1 MHRFVADLTQSHR
14 LNKGNTDKK
23 VASGLQSLE
32 LGERQGVELCDNIGR
47 MLAIELNSETIKTKV
62 KRLVVDYL
70 NKRDIADD
78 PERLLRKLEWAVKVR
93 IGR

>member
-1 MHRFVADLTQSHR
+1 ME
-14 LNKGNTDKK
+14 
-23 VASGLQSLE
+23 SGLQSLE
-32 LGERQGVELCDNIGR
+32 LGEKQSVELCDNIGR
-47 MLAIELNSETIKTKV
+47 MLLLELNSEAVKMKV

-78 PERLLRKLEWAVKVR
+78 PERLLKKLEWTVRVR

>member
-1 MHRFVADLTQSHR
+1 M
-14 LNKGNTDKK
+14 
-23 VASGLQSLE
+23 QSLE
-32 LGERQGVELCDNIGR
+32 LGEKQSVELCDNIGR
-47 MLAIELNSETIKTKV
+47 MLALELNSQVVMSKV

-78 PERLLRKLEWAVKVR
+78 PERLLKKLEWTVRVR